1 MIRKIDIFIII
12 AFIIS
17 LSFVFNYLHRTNNIL
32 F

>member
-1 MIRKIDIFIII
+1 MIRKIEIFIII
-12 AFIIS
+12 AFIII